1 MQVNPIKPY
10 QPMRPEVIGNTVS
23 CQTLARMLNEIASTK
38 LTKKVIAHIMKY
50 FADTKYLSAGIYG
63 YERRQ
68 IIGNM
73 LIREL
78 DGNIDLVCPE
88 NIKYVIRNVKL
99 AYIKDLFINEIPLN
113 YKHSFISFDE
123 YDDFDES
130 GSLIDIRV

>member
-1 MQVNPIKPY
+1 MNPIKPY

-50 FADTKYLSAGIYG
+50 FADTKYLSAGVYG
-63 YERRQ
+63 HERRE
-68 IIGNM
+68 IIGKM

-78 DGNIDLVCPE
+78 DSNIDLVCPE
-88 NIKYVIRNVKL
+88 HIKYVIRNVKL

-123 YDDFDES
+123 YEDFDENE
-130 GSLIDIRV
+130 SLIDIRI